1 VQKRSRPNVY
11 EKVSDETLSLYLR
24 RISRIPLLTKREELE
39 LGKAIQRGSEKA
51 LKQLVEAN
59 LRFVVKV
66 ALRYRGCGLSLLDL
80 INEGNV
86 GLLEAARRYS
96 PDHNVKF
103 ITYAVWWIRQAI
115 IQALAAGAGAVR
127 LPLRKARL
135 RSRREDPA
143 TGPAVHGQAGADGR
157 AIAEGADLDVSD
169 LEGPRFG
176 GRHALFFGDDVAL
189 DQRLGKEMYES
200 REIPQADHE
209 LIQRSFREEVER
221 MLGILSPR
229 EREVVELR
237 YGLGDKDFM
246 TLEAVGK
253 QLKLSRER
261 VRQIEERAKQK
272 LRLVAKSRH
281 LKDYLN

>member
-1 VQKRSRPNVY
+1 MQKRSRPNFY
-11 EKVSDETLSLYLR
+11 EKVSDETLSLYLK
-24 RISRIPLLTKREELE
+24 RISRIPLLTKAQELT
-39 LGKAIQRGSEKA
+39 LGKAIRKGDEKA

-96 PDHNVKF
+96 PEYDVKF

-115 IQALAAGAGAVR
+115 VQALAAGGGAVR

-135 RSRREDPA
+135 TSRRDEP
-143 TGPAVHGQAGADGR
+143 VAGLTEPVIVEESDV
-157 AIAEGADLDVSD
+157 DVSD
-169 LEGPRFG
+169 LEGARSRG
-176 GRHALFFGDDVAL
+176 GRPVFFGDDVEL
-189 DQRLGKEMYES
+189 DRRLGRELYES
-200 REIPQADHE
+200 RQMPQADHE

-221 MLGILSPR
+221 MLGVLTPR
-229 EREVVELR
+229 EREVIELR
-237 YGLGDKDFM
+237 YGLGEKDFM
-246 TLEAVGK
+246 TLEAVGR

-261 VRQIEERAKQK
+261 VRQIEEQAKQK
-272 LRLVAKSRH
+272 LRVMARSRH

>member
-1 VQKRSRPNVY
+1 MQKRSRPNVY

-24 RISRIPLLTKREELE
+24 RISKIPLLTKLQELE
-39 LGKAIQRGSEKA
+39 LGKAIQKGDERA
-51 LKQLVEAN
+51 LKRLVEAN

-96 PDHNVKF
+96 PEHNVKF

-115 IQALAAGAGAVR
+115 VQALAAGAGAVR

-135 RSRREDPA
+135 TSRRGDAAAEPA
-143 TGPAVHGQAGADGR
+143 ITG
-157 AIAEGADLDVSD
+157 EADLDASARRPV
-169 LEGPRFG
+169 
-176 GRHALFFGDDVAL
+176 FFGDDVAL
-189 DQRLGKEMYES
+189 DQRFGKELYES
-200 REIPQADHE
+200 MQIPQADHE

-221 MLGILSPR
+221 MLSVLTPR

-237 YGLGDKDFM
+237 YGLGGKDFM
-246 TLEAVGK
+246 TLEAVGRK
-253 QLKLSRER
+253 LKISRER

-281 LKDYLN
+281 LTDYLN